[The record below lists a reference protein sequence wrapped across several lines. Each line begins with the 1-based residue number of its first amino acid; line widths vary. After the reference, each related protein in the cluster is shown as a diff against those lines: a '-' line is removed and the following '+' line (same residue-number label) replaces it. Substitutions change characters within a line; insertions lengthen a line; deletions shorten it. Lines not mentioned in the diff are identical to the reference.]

1 MKTTRYTSIL
11 ASLFFLIPAL
21 LAAQTN
27 VHKNF
32 GGIKKI
38 RMTTSSGSCKIQ
50 KAKGTE
56 VEIDLLHTFDQ
67 SSYEPRME
75 QEGDRLMIK
84 ENFRKNNNNGK
95 SNWTLSIPEGL
106 SVTFTTGSGNL
117 EVAGLTIELD
127 ATTGSGDLLF
137 TDLKGDVEGT
147 TGSGDVELINFNGEI
162 NANTGSGNMRVE
174 KSTGDISLNCGSG
187 NLKLNDNK
195 ASFSANTGSG
205 NITARNLTLQGSS
218 RFNTGS
224 GDAEVVLAATPA
236 FDLTVNSGSGDA
248 ELNFNGNEIKGEIV
262 MKASKKHGNIVAP
275 FNFDKTEEIDNYG
288 DNTTVVKTAVKGNG
302 TNRISVG
309 TGSGSAIIKK

>member
-1 MKTTRYTSIL
+1 
-11 ASLFFLIPAL
+11 LI
-21 LAAQTN
+21 
-27 VHKNF
+27 
-32 GGIKKI
+32 
-38 RMTTSSGSCKIQ
+38 
-50 KAKGTE
+50 
-56 VEIDLLHTFDQ
+56 
-67 SSYEPRME
+67 
-75 QEGDRLMIK
+75 
-84 ENFRKNNNNGK
+84 
-95 SNWTLSIPEGL
+95 
-106 SVTFTTGSGNL
+106 
-117 EVAGLTIELD
+117 
-127 ATTGSGDLLF
+127 